1 MRRVLVVCLML
12 VAALGSVG
20 CRSKY
25 IEATLENRTGETLHL
40 VTVEY
45 PSASFG
51 TQQLLP
57 GASFHY
63 RFKLL
68 GSGPVKLSWVDAARA
83 EHAQVG
89 PEMLEGQQGQLE
101 VVFKSAGVAQFK
113 TSVRP

>member
-1 MRRVLVVCLML
+1 MQRSLSVCLML
-12 VAALGSVG
+12 VAVLGSVG
-20 CRSKY
+20 CKSKY
-25 IEATLENRTGETLHL
+25 IEATLENRSGETLQL

-68 GSGPVKLSWVDAARA
+68 GSGPVKLSWVDAAHKD
-83 EHAQVG
+83 HAQTG
-89 PEMLEGQQGQLE
+89 PKMLEGQQGQLQ
-101 VVFKSAGVAQFK
+101 VVFQDAGKAQFK

>member
-1 MRRVLVVCLML
+1 MRRVWTVCLMML
-12 VAALGSVG
+12 AVLGSLG

-25 IEATLENRTGETLHL
+25 IEATLENRTGEALNL

-57 GASFHY
+57 GTSFHY

-68 GSGPVKLSWVDAARA
+68 GSGPIKLSWVDASRG
-83 EHAQVG
+83 EHTQAG

-101 VVFKSAGVAQFK
+101 VVFKSASVAQFK
-113 TSVRP
+113 TTVRP

>member
-1 MRRVLVVCLML
+1 ML
-12 VAALGSVG
+12 VAVLGAAG

-25 IEATLENRTGETLHL
+25 IEATLENRTGEALQL

-68 GSGPVKLSWVDAARA
+68 GSGPIKLSWVDAARKD
-83 EHAQVG
+83 HAQTG
-89 PEMLEGQQGQLE
+89 PEMLEGQQGQLQ
-101 VVFKSAGVAQFK
+101 VVFKDAGVAQFK
-113 TSVRP
+113 TIVRP